1 MEKVLH
7 AAHALVG
14 RELER
19 KDDVSILVSG
29 GAIKEIRTGSA
40 GKAWPVAETVELGE
54 ATLLP
59 GLIDGHAHLALDA
72 RIPGH
77 LGMMEDSETKQVL
90 RALKSATDDLRKG
103 ITGLRCLGDR
113 YYLDV
118 ELREAER
125 KGSVPGLPWMQV
137 AGIGMKGLHGHG
149 YVGKGFSGAE
159 EFRRQARE
167 NLYHHTDWLKIFI
180 TAGQPPVGSSHVPWF
195 ISREEVR
202 TVVYEAK
209 SAGVK
214 TSCHCIGGTGL
225 RYCAE
230 EGIDVLDHCYWATDE
245 DIDLIMKHGVTVCF
259 TPGVFMD
266 EERLPMCPPEH
277 GEKVHA
283 TRDEVV
289 RRLSR
294 LVAAGPKYIIGS
306 DAYHGMLWHD
316 VGFMRE
322 LGMSAVDSLKGVT
335 VNAAELMGR
344 NTGALEAG
352 RDADIIAV
360 KGDPLESAA
369 ALADPVFVMKRGE
382 RIV

>member
-29 GAIKEIRTGSA
+29 GAIKEIRTGNA

-159 EFRRQARE
+159 EFRR
-167 NLYHHTDWLKIFI
+167 
-180 TAGQPPVGSSHVPWF
+180 
-195 ISREEVR
+195 
-202 TVVYEAK
+202 
-209 SAGVK
+209 
-214 TSCHCIGGTGL
+214 
-225 RYCAE
+225 
-230 EGIDVLDHCYWATDE
+230 
-245 DIDLIMKHGVTVCF
+245 
-259 TPGVFMD
+259 
-266 EERLPMCPPEH
+266 
-277 GEKVHA
+277 
-283 TRDEVV
+283 
-289 RRLSR
+289 
-294 LVAAGPKYIIGS
+294 
-306 DAYHGMLWHD
+306 
-316 VGFMRE
+316 
-322 LGMSAVDSLKGVT
+322 
-335 VNAAELMGR
+335 
-344 NTGALEAG
+344 
-352 RDADIIAV
+352 
-360 KGDPLESAA
+360 
-369 ALADPVFVMKRGE
+369 
-382 RIV
+382 